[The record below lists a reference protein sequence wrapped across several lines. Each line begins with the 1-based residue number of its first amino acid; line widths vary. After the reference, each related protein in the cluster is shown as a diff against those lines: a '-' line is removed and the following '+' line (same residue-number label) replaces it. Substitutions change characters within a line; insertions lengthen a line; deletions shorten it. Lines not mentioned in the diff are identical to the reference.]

1 MEPFHVLNR
10 GQKYTKQ
17 DLANLLN
24 EPGLTSVG
32 EGVASW
38 ADSNSYLLFVDLEK
52 EGKEERV
59 HFNDFFEG
67 DFFHWDSETT
77 QDINTPKIQD
87 IVLGNTVPHLFVRIK
102 QKQKSKTLPFIYC
115 GRLRYD
121 SHDINTSKPVHLI
134 YQNIDYDDFT
144 ENSDLL
150 QIYRWKPSDAGMTTK
165 SPDTKK
171 GIVSK
176 EREKNY
182 IQPNKTEWRGL
193 VTSRVGHGYY
203 RQEVIQKWH
212 GKCALTGIDILPVL
226 IASHIVPWPESND
239 DEKLDVENGI
249 LLSPLFDALFAKHF
263 IAFADDGS
271 LLISSKISREDLD
284 RLNLKDGVDLAMSEG
299 MLPYIRRHRKQFR
312 DLESESN

>member
-1 MEPFHVLNR
+1 MLNR

-38 ADSNSYLLFVDLEK
+38 ANSNSYLLFVDLEK
-52 EGKEERV
+52 EDKEERV

-67 DFFHWDSETT
+67 DFFHWDSDTT
-77 QDINTPKIQD
+77 QDINTQKIQD

-150 QIYRWKPSDAGMTTK
+150 QVYRWKPSDAGMTTK
-165 SPDTKK
+165 SPDTKRASSPK
-171 GIVSK
+171 S
-176 EREKNY
+176 EKRITFNQ
-182 IQPNKTEWRGL
+182 IKPNG
-193 VTSRVGHGYY
+193 
-203 RQEVIQKWH
+203 EV
-212 GKCALTGIDILPVL
+212 
-226 IASHIVPWPESND
+226 
-239 DEKLDVENGI
+239 
-249 LLSPLFDALFAKHF
+249 
-263 IAFADDGS
+263 
-271 LLISSKISREDLD
+271 
-284 RLNLKDGVDLAMSEG
+284 
-299 MLPYIRRHRKQFR
+299 
-312 DLESESN
+312 